1 MKDLIKKSVFTI
13 HNYSRYY
20 ILYGWAIHR
29 NVLKLQL
36 LVMLSWY
43 LNNNKCLI
51 CQIEKYFFGETLL
64 ENNSVYVDRFHRE
77 ELYSSFIIG
86 FLARWFIKVSRK

>member
-36 LVMLSWY
+36 VLMLSWY
-43 LNNNKCLI
+43 LNNNKCLV
-51 CQIEKYFFGETLL
+51 CQIEKYFFGETFL

-86 FLARWFIKVSRK
+86 SFCDYLFKV

>member
-1 MKDLIKKSVFTI
+1 MKNLIKIRFHI

-36 LVMLSWY
+36 AVMLSWY
-43 LNNNKCLI
+43 LNDNKCLLVKL
-51 CQIEKYFFGETLL
+51 KYFFGETFL
-64 ENNSVYVDRFHRE
+64 ENNSVYVDRIHRE
-77 ELYSSFIIG
+77 ELYSSFIG
-86 FLARWFIKVSRK
+86 SFVRWFV